1 MDKRESSTIEAAY
14 ETFLL
19 DMRAQRFTQST
30 IDFYRY
36 RLTAFIA
43 WGNAHRANTLADIT
57 PTLLRSYLVHLQDR
71 ELADYSQHAAARA
84 IRAFL
89 NFCVREELLPLSPMH
104 KVKMPKVDKRIL
116 PALSVADVKKLVK
129 ACKSER
135 DKAIVLF
142 LLDTGVRAAE
152 FVRLNIADMD
162 TDSGEIRVKQGKGRK
177 DRPVY
182 LGAKAL
188 RQLTRY
194 LSRRKQRKSTDPL
207 FISEYQQERLTKSG
221 LNQLLRRI
229 GKRAGVTECKP
240 HTFRRTFAL
249 WSLRAGMNIYVLQR
263 LMGHKDITVLRQY
276 LALVDEDARQAHESF
291 GPVDNNL

>member
-1 MDKRESSTIEAAY
+1 MDKREFTTIEAAY

-36 RLTAFIA
+36 RLTAFITWCHDHSA
-43 WGNAHRANTLADIT
+43 STLSDIT

-84 IRAFL
+84 LRAFL
-89 NFCVREELLPLSPMH
+89 NFCVREELLPLSPMR
-104 KVKMPKVDKRIL
+104 KVNMPKVDKRIL
-116 PALSVADVKKLVK
+116 PALSVADARQIVK
-129 ACKSER
+129 ACKSDR
-135 DKAIVLF
+135 AKAIVLF

-152 FVRLNIADMD
+152 FVRLNVGDVD
-162 TDSGEIRVKQGKGRK
+162 TDSGEVRIKQGKGRK

-194 LSRRKQRKSTDPL
+194 LSKRKHYKSPDPL
-207 FISEYQQERLTKSG
+207 WISIHQRERLTKSG

-229 GKRAGVTECKP
+229 GKRAEVAECKP

-276 LALVDEDARQAHESF
+276 LALVDEDARQAHESY